1 MLIYFLIYSL
11 KSLEFLRTSIYAFV
25 DITFKRKKVSKKK
38 KKYIKE
44 NRTETRRETEDINK
58 QYNHYKVFHL

>member
-38 KKYIKE
+38 IKIYKRKPNGNKKG
-44 NRTETRRETEDINK
+44 NGR
-58 QYNHYKVFHL
+58 H